1 MMPSFAMTSG
11 WRHCLGT
18 SCRRDKSPPS
28 GTDAIARWRRTS
40 DSILIPP
47 KEKIAF
53 LDRAGI
59 GPTEIGKVLGRTTTH
74 VSKELASLRKKK
86 R

>member
-1 MMPSFAMTSG
+1 MAPHVRFNFNSN
-11 WRHCLGT
+11 L
-18 SCRRDKSPPS
+18 
-28 GTDAIARWRRTS
+28 
-40 DSILIPP
+40 

-74 VSKELASLRKKK
+74 VSRELAGLRKKK

>member
-1 MMPSFAMTSG
+1 MAPHVRFNFNST
-11 WRHCLGT
+11 L
-18 SCRRDKSPPS
+18 
-28 GTDAIARWRRTS
+28 
-40 DSILIPP
+40 

-74 VSKELASLRKKK
+74 VSKELAGLRKKK
-86 R
+86 G